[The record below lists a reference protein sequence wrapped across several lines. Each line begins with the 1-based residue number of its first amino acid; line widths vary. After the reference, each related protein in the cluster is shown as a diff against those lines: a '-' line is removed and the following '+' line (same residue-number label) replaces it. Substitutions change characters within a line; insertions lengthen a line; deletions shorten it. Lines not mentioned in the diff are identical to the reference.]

1 MKNTLETRLGIFF
14 ALAMIAAVLLVETIG
29 GTGFF
34 RKGYRVTAAFKSVQ
48 DLKVGDPVKLA
59 GVRVGTVSEITLT
72 NDLVQVAMKIERDRT
87 IRTTSRARIKFAG
100 LMGQNFVEVDFGSPE
115 GIAIDPSV
123 GGTIE
128 TVEQPDLSTLMARM
142 ENVAKGI
149 EDVTKSINPTA
160 LQDILGPVSDFM
172 RDNSPKLGAIFGN
185 MQVISG
191 QIAEGKGTLG
201 LMVMDDALY
210 REAVET
216 IESLGKSTDQI
227 DTLLADANE
236 VLAGAKTAVTNLNA
250 GKGTLGLL
258 MHDEALYKETTT
270 AMSNL
275 REIMQKINGGQGTVG
290 KLVNE
295 EDFLSTLKLTLQKV
309 EKATDSLED
318 QGPLSVIGL
327 AVGSLF

>member
-14 ALAMIAAVLLVETIG
+14 ALAMCAAVLLVETIG

-34 RKGYRVTAAFKSVQ
+34 RKGYPITAAFKSVQ
-48 DLKVGDPVKLA
+48 DLKPGDPVKLA
-59 GVRVGTVSEITLT
+59 GVRIGSVSEVTLT
-72 NDLVQVAMKIERDRT
+72 NDLVLVAMKIERNQP
-87 IRTTSRARIKFAG
+87 IRTTSKARVKFAG
-100 LMGQNFVEVDFGSPE
+100 LMGQNFVELDFGSPD
-115 GIAIDPSV
+115 GLPIDQSV
-123 GGTIE
+123 GGTLE
-128 TVEQPDLSTLMARM
+128 TVEQPDLSALMVRM

-149 EDVTKSINPTA
+149 EDVTKSINPA
-160 LQDILGPVSDFM
+160 GLQDILGPVADFM
-172 RDNSPKLGAIFGN
+172 RDNTGKLSTIFSN
-185 MQVISG
+185 AQTISG

-201 LMVMDDALY
+201 LLVMDETLY
-210 REAVET
+210 RETVATVET
-216 IESLGKSTDQI
+216 LGKSTEKI

-236 VLAGAKTAVTNLNA
+236 VMTSAKSTIADLNA

-258 MHDEALYKETTT
+258 MKDEGLYRESTT

-275 REIMQKINGGQGTVG
+275 KEIMQKINGGQGSIG

-295 EDFLSTLKLTLQKV
+295 ENFLSTLKLTLQKV

>member
-14 ALAMIAAVLLVETIG
+14 ALAMCAAVLLVETIG

-34 RKGYRVTAAFKSVQ
+34 RKGYPVTAAFKSVQ

-59 GVRVGTVSEITLT
+59 GVRIGSVSDIGLT
-72 NDLVQVAMKIERDRT
+72 NDLVQVTMKIERDKP
-87 IRTTSRARIKFAG
+87 IRTTSKARIKFAG
-100 LMGQNFVEVDFGSPE
+100 LMGQNFVELDFGSPD
-115 GIAIDPSV
+115 GLPIDPTL
-123 GGTIE
+123 GGTVQ
-128 TVEQPDLSTLMARM
+128 TVEQPDLSALMARM

-149 EDVTKSINPTA
+149 EDVTKAVNPTA
-160 LQDILGPVSDFM
+160 LQDVLGPVADFM
-172 RDNSPKLGAIFGN
+172 RENSTKLGAIFGN
-185 MQVISG
+185 VQTISG

-201 LMVMDDALY
+201 LLVMDETLY
-210 REAVET
+210 RDAVSTVET
-216 IESLGKSTDQI
+216 LGKSAGKI
-227 DTLLADANE
+227 DSLVGDAHE
-236 VLAGAKTAVTNLNA
+236 VMAGAKTAVNDLNA

-258 MHDEALYKETTT
+258 MKDDALYRETTT

-295 EDFLSTLKLTLQKV
+295 ENFLSTLKLTLQKV

-327 AVGSLF
+327 AVGHLF

>member
-14 ALAMIAAVLLVETIG
+14 ALAMCAAVLLVETIG

-34 RKGYRVTAAFKSVQ
+34 RKGYPVTAAFKSVQ
-48 DLKVGDPVKLA
+48 DLKPGDPVKLA
-59 GVRVGTVSEITLT
+59 GVRIGTVSDVSLT
-72 NDLVQVAMKIERDRT
+72 NDLVQVTMKIERDRR
-87 IRTTSRARIKFAG
+87 IRTTSKAKIKFAG
-100 LMGQNFVEVDFGSPE
+100 LMGQNFVELDFGSPD
-115 GIAIDPSV
+115 GLPIDSTV
-123 GGTIE
+123 GGTVE
-128 TVEQPDLSTLMARM
+128 TVEQPDLSVLMARM
-142 ENVAKGI
+142 EGVAKGI
-149 EDVTKSINPTA
+149 EDVTKSINPA
-160 LQDILGPVSDFM
+160 AMQDVLGPVADFV
-172 RDNSPKLGAIFGN
+172 RDNSGKLSAIFGS
-185 MQVISG
+185 VESITA
-191 QIAEGKGTLG
+191 QIADGKGSLG

-210 REAVET
+210 QEAVDT
-216 IESLGKSTDQI
+216 ISTLGDSTAKI
-227 DTLLADANE
+227 DTLLKDANE
-236 VLAGAKTAVTNLNA
+236 VMAGAKTAVDDLNA

-258 MHDEALYKETTT
+258 MKDEGLYRESTT

-275 REIMQKINGGQGTVG
+275 REIMEKINGGQGSVG

>member
-14 ALAMIAAVLLVETIG
+14 ALAMCAAVLLVETIG

-34 RKGYRVTAAFKSVQ
+34 RKGYPVSAAFKSVQ
-48 DLKVGDPVKLA
+48 DLKPGDPVKLA
-59 GVRVGTVSEITLT
+59 GVRIGTVSDIALT
-72 NDLVQVAMKIERDRT
+72 NDLVQVTMKIEQDKR
-87 IRTTSRARIKFAG
+87 IRTTSKARIKFAG
-100 LMGQNFVEVDFGSPE
+100 LMGQNFVEMDFGSPD
-115 GIAIDPSV
+115 GLPIDSTV
-123 GGTIE
+123 GGTVE
-128 TVEQPDLSTLMARM
+128 TVEQPDLSALMARL
-142 ENVAKGI
+142 EGVAKGV
-149 EDVTKSINPTA
+149 EDVTKSINPA
-160 LQDILGPVSDFM
+160 GLQDILGPVSDFM
-172 RDNSPKLGAIFGN
+172 RDNTGKLGAIFGN
-185 MQVISG
+185 MEVISG

-201 LMVMDDALY
+201 LLVMDDTLY

-216 IESLGKSTDQI
+216 VGTLGDSTSKI
-227 DTLLADANE
+227 DTLLSDAGE
-236 VLAGAKTAVTNLNA
+236 VMNGAKAAVADLNA

-258 MHDEALYKETTT
+258 MKDEALYRETTT
-270 AMSNL
+270 AMTNL
-275 REIMQKINGGQGTVG
+275 RDIMQKINNGQGSVG